1 MSGDLPGTPA
11 TGSIPAHPSDSRVV
25 VEARGLGVSLDGRR
39 ILSDI
44 DLDVRTGEVLALVG
58 PNGAGKSTL
67 LGALSGELAYDA
79 GTVLLDGKRL
89 GDYRTLELAQR
100 RAVLNQANDVSFPFR
115 VDEIVAMGR
124 NPWQRTPQLDDDEA
138 AIAEAMRTADI
149 AHLSDRR
156 FTALSGGERA
166 RVSLAR
172 VLAQRTELVFLD
184 EPTAALDLRHQE
196 DVMRASLALARGGR
210 AVVVVLHDLSLAA
223 AYADRV
229 GMLTGGT
236 LNAVGTPHEVLTAE
250 RVGRAYGLGVR
261 VYHPTPGSRPVI
273 LPLRD

>member
-1 MSGDLPGTPA
+1 MSDLPGTPV
-11 TGSIPAHPSDSRVV
+11 TGSIPAHPSESRVV
-25 VEARGLGVSLDGRR
+25 LEARGVGVTRDGRP
-39 ILSDI
+39 ILHDVN
-44 DLDVRTGEVLALVG
+44 LEVRTGEVLALVG

-67 LGALSGELAYDA
+67 LGALSGELDYDH

-89 GDYRTLELAQR
+89 GDYRTIELARR
-100 RAVLNQANDVSFPFR
+100 RAVLNQASEVSFPFLVR
-115 VDEIVAMGR
+115 EIVAMGR
-124 NPWQRTPQLDDDEA
+124 NPWVRTPQFDDDEK
-138 AIAEAMRTADI
+138 AIAEAVRTADVG
-149 AHLSDRR
+149 HLVERR

-172 VLAQRTELVFLD
+172 VLAQRTEIVFLD

-196 DVMRASLALARGGR
+196 DVMRASLALARAGR

-223 AYADRV
+223 AYADRI

-236 LNAVGTPHEVLTAE
+236 LAAIGTPNEVLTAE